1 MTVYL
6 PRNFAAI
13 FVFRRGISVSYV
25 SMYIEILLKQ
35 LLKGGY
41 EMTAKKRLLP
51 ILVAVL
57 MVFAM
62 MPMTAGT
69 VFADDGTVYTVSIE
83 PGE

>member
-13 FVFRRGISVSYV
+13 FVFRLGISVSYV

-62 MPMTAGT
+62 MPMSAGT
-69 VFADDGTVYTVSIE
+69 VFASEKKIPD
-83 PGE
+83 